1 MWQSVLNGIAKW
13 IQICGVQMYKI
24 VAQSVLLVKSV
35 LKVYASATGSAKCSK

>member
-24 VAQSVLLVKSV
+24 VAQSVLKSV